1 MARSAY
7 FLFVFYE
14 KQLFSRGRRHTRF
27 FDAHVPEYVYAQKN
41 ELSLTAKNIL
51 FFAKPVQTGT
61 RLLRCAQRGGIRKQS
76 LNGCVFEE
84 VLSNED
90 VCSLPGKANAGRNE
104 VYQNIHEFRT
114 G

>member
-1 MARSAY
+1 MRTYLST
-7 FLFVFYE
+7 FTL
-14 KQLFSRGRRHTRF
+14 KKTS
-27 FDAHVPEYVYAQKN
+27 
-41 ELSLTAKNIL
+41 SLTAKKYLI
-51 FFAKPVQTGT
+51 FAKPVQTGT

-90 VCSLPGKANAGRNE
+90 VCSLPRKANAGRNE